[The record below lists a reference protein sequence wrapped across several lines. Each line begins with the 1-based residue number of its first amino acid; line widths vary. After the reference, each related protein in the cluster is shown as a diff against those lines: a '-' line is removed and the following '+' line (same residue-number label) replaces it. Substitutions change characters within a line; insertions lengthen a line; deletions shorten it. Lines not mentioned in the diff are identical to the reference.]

1 MEKEVKVSFETIT
14 PVWTGDAFGKNSKI
28 RPSSIMGSLR
38 FWFEVISYFSGV
50 TNDND
55 YRSNEKDSDSNRTF
69 MLKDKLDYEVFKKE
83 FLNNK
88 VYNYRNIDRILA
100 NSGISLPS
108 RIFGC
113 TGWKS
118 MVKIKEIKKLAAS
131 EKEYEEKE
139 YDKNFPHGRVKFKE
153 LKYTKINKKGE
164 KVEVI
169 PAWYF
174 SEGFYGEFY
183 ITFLLPDIL
192 LKSVFYPLLTFIEK
206 FGFVGGKWN
215 IGYGRLKIKEV
226 EENNTIVENWR
237 SDEFGFDKF
246 YKDDKEIFKKIGFN
260 DLTEEVKNFDSLEKP
275 YAKKVFFYYIKN
287 PDNISIKEEIKR
299 LIKEKASHRRKIKSN
314 YSIRHD
320 IFGTTSGGVIG
331 SKILP
336 WININNDKSARYGFI
351 SIVPI
356 LQLGK
361 GNKGGKNVRR

>member
-1 MEKEVKVSFETIT
+1 MEKEVKVTFKTIT
-14 PVWTGDAFGKNSKI
+14 PVWTGDAFSENSKI

-118 MVKIKEIKKLAAS
+118 MVRINKIKEIKKLAAS
-131 EKEYEEKE
+131 EKEY
-139 YDKNFPHGRVKFKE
+139 NFPYGRVKFKE
-153 LKYTKINKKGE
+153 LQYTKIDKKGQ
-164 KVEVI
+164 EVTKT

-183 ITFLLPDIL
+183 ITFLLPHIL

-215 IGYGRLKIKEV
+215 IGYGRLKIEEI
-226 EENNTIVENWR
+226 EENNTIVGNWR

-260 DLTEEVKNFDSLEKP
+260 DLTEEIKNFDSLEKP
-275 YAKKVFFYYIKN
+275 HAKKVFFYYIKN
-287 PDNISIKEEIKR
+287 SDNISIKEEIKR

-314 YSIRHD
+314 YLIRHN

-336 WININNDKSARYGFI
+336 WINIDNDKDVRYGFI